1 MANNKVKFGLDHVM
15 YALVTEE
22 VATTGSQSG
31 QVVTSY
37 GELKALAGAVSM
49 SLSSSAS
56 KSVFRADNSDY
67 YISYGEGGFSGSLEV
82 ARVNEGFLKDI
93 FGYKQDDDNILVQ
106 DSASFQQTKYFALL
120 FEFSGDQGAQKHC
133 LYKCSAD
140 PIDLASQTTGEGG
153 STDPQTETLN
163 ITVVP
168 RADADKYIHLQT
180 QDTTSTAA
188 VAAWYTAVP
197 VPTFTPSP

>member
-1 MANNKVKFGLDHVM
+1 MANNKVKFGLSNVH
-15 YALVTEE
+15 YALVTES

-67 YISYGEGGFSGSLEV
+67 YISYGEGGFTGSLEV
-82 ARVNEGFLKDI
+82 ARVNEAFLTDVL
-93 FGYKQDDDNILVQ
+93 GYKEDTDKILVQ
-106 DSASFQQTKYFALL
+106 DSAAFQQTQYFALV

-168 RADADKYIHLQT
+168 RADQDKLIHIQT
-180 QDTTSTAA
+180 QDSTSTSAI
-188 VAAWYTAVP
+188 AAWYTAVP
-197 VPTFTPSP
+197 VPTFSQGN